1 MVFARLV
8 HNLIELATASMTL
21 LGLVAFL
28 FFGVG
33 HKLASALVFLL
44 HRGGLA
50 CAIGESQLVF
60 ASASIK
66 VVFAIGMLV
75 G

>member
-1 MVFARLV
+1 
-8 HNLIELATASMTL
+8 MTL

-44 HRGGLA
+44 HR
-50 CAIGESQLVF
+50 
-60 ASASIK
+60 
-66 VVFAIGMLV
+66 
-75 G
+75 